1 MTSTLTGKTAI
12 ITGASSGIGEA
23 TARLLASRGCNVVLA
38 ARREDRLESLV
49 SELGGE
55 QTLAVPT
62 DVTDPSACAALV
74 DRTLDHFGSL
84 DVLVNNA
91 GLGLYAPI
99 TEADPEDWRTM
110 FDVNVLGVLY
120 ATQAAV
126 RGMSRQGSGHV
137 VFISSLAARRVPSPE
152 ATVYAATKHAITAVV
167 EGLRMELL
175 GERDIRVTSVEPALV
190 RTEFP
195 ESTHPSAEEFYAG
208 KGYTPLEAED
218 VASAVLYAVEQ
229 PERVSVDEILVRS
242 TEQPK

>member
-1 MTSTLTGKTAI
+1 MTSTLADKTAI
-12 ITGASSGIGEA
+12 ITGPSSGIGEA
-23 TARLLASRGCNVVLA
+23 TARLLTKRGCNVVLA

-49 SELGGE
+49 SELGDE
-55 QTLAVPT
+55 QTLAIPT

-84 DVLVNNA
+84 EVLVNNA

-99 TEADPEDWRTM
+99 IEADPEDWRTM
-110 FDVNVLGVLY
+110 FDVSVLGVLY
-120 ATQAAV
+120 STQAAV
-126 RGMSRQGSGHV
+126 RGMLRKGSGYV

-152 ATVYAATKHAITAVV
+152 ATIYAATKHAITAVV

-175 GERDIRVTSVEPALV
+175 GVDIRVTSVEPALV

-195 ESTHPSAEEFYAG
+195 ESTHPSAEAFYAG
-208 KGYTPLEAED
+208 KGYAPLEAED